1 VVDSTGSNKGLH
13 KSQIFK
19 FGEDVDVLFDEEIDE
34 EEPAERK
41 GTWDSFPVTDL
52 PQLYISTN

>member
-19 FGEDVDVLFDEEIDE
+19 FGEDVDVLFDEEIEE